1 MIGNDYKGVKR
12 CFDLKGSLHDRITE
26 VTSLEIETGDT
37 GFKVLK
43 DKNMLEQKNK
53 LLIQDENK
61 NMLIE

>member
-53 LLIQDENK
+53 LLI
-61 NMLIE
+61 